1 MAFVRNFEA
10 TFQRIMSI
18 CIDTYIFPRWES
30 PKSHESEVGRK
41 AGICRAPA
49 DADARAWQLLLT
61 VELGYPLPIR
71 PGPCPLAAPQ
81 CKLHR

>member
-1 MAFVRNFEA
+1 
-10 TFQRIMSI
+10 MSI

-41 AGICRAPA
+41 AGICRVPA

-61 VELGYPLPIR
+61 VEFGCPRPIR
-71 PGPCPLAAPQ
+71 PNYLLSVKSDFTTLTLGRMFVWLCQ
-81 CKLHR
+81 